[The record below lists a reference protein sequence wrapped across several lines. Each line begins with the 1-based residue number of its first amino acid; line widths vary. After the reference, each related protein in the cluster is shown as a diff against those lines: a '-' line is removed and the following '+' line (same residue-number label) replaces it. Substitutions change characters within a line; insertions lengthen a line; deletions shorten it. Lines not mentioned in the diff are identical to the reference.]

1 MKPALFLF
9 GLLSFFA
16 LVPAF
21 WVLGQNAPVKGWKAG
36 VGRVVITPEQGMWM
50 AGYAG
55 RTKPAEGK
63 LHELWAKTTVLEDE
77 NGQRAAL
84 LSFDLSGMP
93 KSMSDRI
100 RQRLHEKYALSK
112 SQILLNFSHTHS
124 GPVLRDYLYHIYK
137 LDDAEI
143 KKIEAYSD
151 RLEDQVVAMVGK
163 AIHDLEPVSL
173 YAENGVSRLQVN
185 RRNNVEATL
194 HLATSLNGPN
204 DYAVPV
210 IKAVDAEGQ
219 PKAILFG
226 YACHPTVLGEYLWS
240 GDYVGFAQIALEKAF
255 PGTTAM
261 FFQGAGGDQNPLPRR
276 SVALAEQYGNEL
288 AAAVERVLAEE
299 MRPLSPQLSLSYTEV
314 DLPLNDAP
322 SKEAL
327 EKMIKETSG
336 HFQSW
341 AKMYYDKVSKGEQI
355 RQHYPYPLQ
364 VWKIGDQTLI
374 NLGGEVVV
382 DYAIKLKNQ
391 YGNNIF
397 VFGYSNDVMAYIPS
411 TRILREG
418 GYEGATSQIAVGL
431 PGPWKPE
438 IEAMILHEIGQL
450 VTKSKNVFA
459 GEKKSP

>member
-204 DYAVPV
+204 DYA
-210 IKAVDAEGQ
+210 
-219 PKAILFG
+219 
-226 YACHPTVLGEYLWS
+226 
-240 GDYVGFAQIALEKAF
+240 
-255 PGTTAM
+255 
-261 FFQGAGGDQNPLPRR
+261 
-276 SVALAEQYGNEL
+276 
-288 AAAVERVLAEE
+288 
-299 MRPLSPQLSLSYTEV
+299 
-314 DLPLNDAP
+314 
-322 SKEAL
+322 
-327 EKMIKETSG
+327 
-336 HFQSW
+336 
-341 AKMYYDKVSKGEQI
+341 
-355 RQHYPYPLQ
+355 
-364 VWKIGDQTLI
+364 
-374 NLGGEVVV
+374 
-382 DYAIKLKNQ
+382 
-391 YGNNIF
+391 
-397 VFGYSNDVMAYIPS
+397 
-411 TRILREG
+411 
-418 GYEGATSQIAVGL
+418 
-431 PGPWKPE
+431 
-438 IEAMILHEIGQL
+438 
-450 VTKSKNVFA
+450 
-459 GEKKSP
+459 